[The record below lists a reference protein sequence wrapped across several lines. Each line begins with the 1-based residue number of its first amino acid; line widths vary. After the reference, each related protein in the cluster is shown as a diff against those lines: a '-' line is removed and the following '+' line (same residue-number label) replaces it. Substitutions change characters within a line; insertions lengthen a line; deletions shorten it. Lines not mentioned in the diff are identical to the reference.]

1 MSLAYRY
8 PGAKPFTVEEA
19 GIFFGRSGDAQRLER
34 RVLSTPLLVLYA
46 KSGLGKSSLLNAGL
60 TPRIKK
66 SSQLKTISIRFGAHQ
81 ASAGHS
87 PLDRCREQLNARSG
101 LLDQI
106 FTEEAHSLWYL
117 LKAQQLNSSKHDGA
131 LLILDQFEEL
141 FTYPAE
147 EIKTFAL
154 QLAELLYRTI
164 PDRFRRGLESNVK
177 HLSEAEL
184 KQLHQ
189 PYTIR
194 VVMAI
199 RSDRLALLDRLKPY
213 LPGILDSTYEL
224 LPLRAEQA
232 EDAILNPAYERNGFQ
247 SPVFDYEDDAVDHL
261 IQFLSQGENQFI
273 ESYQLQILC
282 EYVERQLVIAQGKTL
297 IKKSDLQQPQA
308 ILEEYYWSKINA
320 ITKPNERLAA
330 RRLIEEGL
338 VFEEEERRLNLYEG
352 QIEKNYGVSDALLK
366 RLVDSRLLR
375 AEPSLRGGYTYEL
388 SHDTLVQPVLKAKAE
403 RLTRERAAREA
414 AERAEREAEL
424 NAERKKRARARRI
437 AIAMSVLA
445 ALAIVTS
452 IFAGIQYQKAEAA
465 RQDARQKQEVAE
477 AALQARKEL
486 EVQKVLQNV
495 SVLEEAKQYTIAYQL
510 VQEALVGIDSTNIRL
525 KDKLERLEQLKS
537 Q

>member
-1 MSLAYRY
+1 MNLAYRY

-19 GIFFGRSGDAQRLER
+19 GIFFGRIGDAQGLER
-34 RVLSTPLLVLYA
+34 RVRSTPLLVLYA

-60 TPRIKK
+60 TPRIQK
-66 SSQLKTISIRFGAHQ
+66 SSQLQTISIRFGAHQ
-81 ASAGHS
+81 ASDKRS
-87 PLDRCREQLNARSG
+87 PLDHCREQLQARSG

-106 FTEEAHSLWYL
+106 FKEEAQSLWYL
-117 LKAQQLNSSKHDGA
+117 LKARQLNSSKHDGA

-147 EIKTFAL
+147 EIKAFAL

-164 PDRFRRGLESNVK
+164 PDRFRRGLESKVND
-177 HLSEAEL
+177 LSEAEL
-184 KQLHQ
+184 KKLHQ

-199 RSDRLALLDRLKPY
+199 RSDRLALLDRLKSF
-213 LPGILDSTYEL
+213 LPGVLDNTYEL

-247 SPVFDYEDDAVDHL
+247 SPVFDFEDDAVDHL

-282 EYVERQLVIAQGKTL
+282 EYIERQLVIDRGKTL

-320 ITKPNERLAA
+320 ISNPNERLAA

-352 QIEKNYGVSDALLK
+352 QIEKNYSVNESLLK

-403 RLTRERAAREA
+403 RLTRERAVQEA

-424 NAERKKRARARRI
+424 NAERKKRARARSI

-445 ALAIVTS
+445 VLAIVTS
-452 IFAGIQYQKAEAA
+452 VFAWIQYQKAE
-465 RQDARQKQEVAE
+465 DARTEAQLKQEVAE

-486 EVQKVLQNV
+486 EIQKVLQDV
-495 SVLEEAKQYTIAYQL
+495 SVLEEAQQYTIAYQL
-510 VQEALVGIDSTNIRL
+510 VQEALVGIDSTDTLLI
-525 KDKLERLEQLKS
+525 DKLEQLKQRKS